1 MKRNLIISAAFSSL
15 MLLAV
20 SCDTK
25 KNTADY
31 VTDENFKVYTDTTYP
46 QQPVDLVD
54 SISEANSRKRLSYA
68 LNGPRVE
75 LLLDNVLI
83 KVLEFN
89 YTPSAENISVADFNF
104 DSYDDIFIPYE
115 SPPDYGTYFC
125 YDPEKNSF
133 VENNE
138 LNAIG
143 RITKVTDE
151 GIITEDRSDDLT
163 QRYIEYQWTNGKLKA
178 FKKTETFKS
187 AENGEIITNI
197 YSYDEKGNE
206 YLSG

>member
-1 MKRNLIISAAFSSL
+1 MNRSIFISAVLSSL

-20 SCDTK
+20 SCNTK

-46 QQPVDLVD
+46 QQPVDVVD
-54 SISEANSRKRLSYA
+54 SISEINSRKRLSYA
-68 LNGPRVE
+68 LNGSRVE
-75 LLLDNVLI
+75 LLLDNVLV
-83 KVLEFN
+83 KVLDFN
-89 YTPSAENISVADFNF
+89 YTPSAENITVADFNF
-104 DSYDDIFIPYE
+104 DGYDDIFVPYE

-125 YDPEKNSF
+125 YDPDKNSF
-133 VENNE
+133 VENKE

-143 RITKVTDE
+143 RITKITAE

-163 QRYIEYQWTNGKLKA
+163 QRFIDYQWTDGKLKA

-187 AENGEIITNI
+187 AESGEIVTNI
-197 YSYDEKGNE
+197 YSYDDKGNE